1 MAISICLSIITLN
14 VKGQNAPIKRHRV
27 SNLIKNK
34 QTMTYNMLPTRNSLQ
49 VEIQTH
55 SESREMEKDI

>member
-34 QTMTYNMLPTRNSLQ
+34 QTNNDLQ
-49 VEIQTH
+49 YAAYKKLTSGWNTDTQW
-55 SESREMEKDI
+55 K